1 MSQKGR
7 GKIVKS
13 RREREFENNFSYFER
28 RKRNLKVESE
38 DISELIFIR
47 NGTKSWISRGEK
59 DLSNLGNREEKE
71 KLFYKILKIK
81 RKREIVL

>member
-38 DISELIFIR
+38 DISDLIFIR
-47 NGTKSWISRGEK
+47 NGTKSWISGGEK
-59 DLSNLGNREEKE
+59 ICQI
-71 KLFYKILKIK
+71 LFYKILKIK
-81 RKREIVL
+81 RKREIVLYKKS